1 MASNVENGKLK
12 GGNMWATP
20 DYAVDMIHTG
30 GERGWEGEEASARV
44 DQAPD
49 ILVCQIK
56 IWTPKKG
63 ELQPAPKMEDCK
75 LVLHEVESITV
86 NSSYKQ
92 VIDTAS
98 VIIPKGSILKKVVTT
113 VSAPAKTASNDEDI
127 ATELNNECKEQGDK
141 SSDAGEVDGK
151 KLFDP
156 DHLNKMGVL
165 ITSSTEGGEEITPN
179 MFATKDRIEIR
190 VGYTQDPKVA
200 DEIWKY
206 ENHKCLNLVFS
217 GYITGISP
225 TSPIELKCEDLAYI
239 FRTIQCPD
247 YQTKGNR
254 KVMDFFGGETK
265 DKKKID
271 FLKGTDIQLHP
282 DVKKQDISVGNVN
295 LTHHLV
301 VADVLHEWTKCGL
314 ACFMRYDDG
323 EYKLSIGRTFMS
335 TTSTDTAD
343 SVMYKPQDEGVVVI
357 YSDWDVADDQ
367 LTIMNVDKNF
377 IIIDAQAFKVEG
389 GKNYHC
395 KVSVRLNPDWDG
407 KDTSNKYQFIN
418 EKDWTSTRKSK
429 KKKDKKTTDVI
440 QNKVD
445 LRDYN
450 RYPYISRNWNISKED
465 LKKEAIAYYESF
477 NPSGVS
483 GKLVLFGGRD
493 IKTTDIIAFYDT
505 RQDARSGFYLVEEV
519 NTKFGVN
526 GYRQEISLP
535 YKIKS
540 FEEKQIQK

>member
-1 MASNVENGKLK
+1 
-12 GGNMWATP
+12 
-20 DYAVDMIHTG
+20 
-30 GERGWEGEEASARV
+30 
-44 DQAPD
+44 
-49 ILVCQIK
+49 
-56 IWTPKKG
+56 
-63 ELQPAPKMEDCK
+63 
-75 LVLHEVESITV
+75 
-86 NSSYKQ
+86 
-92 VIDTAS
+92 
-98 VIIPKGSILKKVVTT
+98 
-113 VSAPAKTASNDEDI
+113 
-127 ATELNNECKEQGDK
+127 
-141 SSDAGEVDGK
+141 
-151 KLFDP
+151 
-156 DHLNKMGVL
+156 
-165 ITSSTEGGEEITPN
+165 
-179 MFATKDRIEIR
+179 
-190 VGYTQDPKVA
+190 
-200 DEIWKY
+200 
-206 ENHKCLNLVFS
+206 
-217 GYITGISP
+217 
-225 TSPIELKCEDLAYI
+225 
-239 FRTIQCPD
+239 
-247 YQTKGNR
+247 
-254 KVMDFFGGETK
+254 
-265 DKKKID
+265 
-271 FLKGTDIQLHP
+271 
-282 DVKKQDISVGNVN
+282 
-295 LTHHLV
+295 
-301 VADVLHEWTKCGL
+301 
-314 ACFMRYDDG
+314 
-323 EYKLSIGRTFMS
+323 MS

-377 IIIDAQAFKVEG
+377 VIIDAQAFKVEG